1 MPRFPPER
9 ILVGVDLSLP
19 SLAAWQHAER
29 WAKRFGSKVKAVHAY
44 GPEPLDVPGVP
55 RTPGGAEALA
65 KDMDSEFR
73 EKTGSGLEI
82 EEGDPVVTLL
92 RIARTWKAELLVVGT
107 HGRTGTSRLLFGS
120 VAEAVLRESPLPVL
134 AVHEEP
140 KAIRAV
146 LAPVNFT
153 PYAERALTLAGAVA
167 AGFGAKLTAHHVA
180 VGGETF
186 APSRARVEELVGKLP
201 PAVRGA
207 AAVRPMVSRGE
218 PADAI
223 ARLGAGYDLV
233 VLSGHRKGLLRDWL
247 VGSTAQRVLRAAR
260 TPLLVVPDVE
270 TRFALARWSG
280 ASTSPTPQRR
290 R

>member
-1 MPRFPPER
+1 MLRFPPKR
-9 ILVGVDLSLP
+9 ILVGVDLSAP

-29 WAKRFGSKVKAVHAY
+29 WAEAFGSQVKAVHSF

-55 RTPGGAEALA
+55 RIAGGAQALA
-65 KDMDSEFR
+65 KDMDSDFR
-73 EKTGSGLEI
+73 ERTGAGLQL

-92 RIARTWKAELLVVGT
+92 RVARIWKAELLVVGT
-107 HGRTGTSRLLFGS
+107 HGRTGASRLLFGS

-134 AVHEEP
+134 AVHDEP
-140 KAIRAV
+140 KPLKTV

-153 PYAERALTLAGAVA
+153 SYAERALAFAGAVA
-167 AGFGAKLTAHHVA
+167 AGFGAKLTAHHIA

-186 APSRARVEELVGKLP
+186 APSRARVEELLGKLP
-201 PAVRGA
+201 
-207 AAVRPMVSRGE
+207 AAVRTATAVRPLVSRGE
-218 PADAI
+218 PAEMI

-233 VLSGHRKGLLRDWL
+233 ALSGHRKGLLRDWL
-247 VGSTAQRVLRAAR
+247 VGSTAQRVLRGAR

-280 ASTSPTPQRR
+280 AGRSRR
-290 R
+290 AP